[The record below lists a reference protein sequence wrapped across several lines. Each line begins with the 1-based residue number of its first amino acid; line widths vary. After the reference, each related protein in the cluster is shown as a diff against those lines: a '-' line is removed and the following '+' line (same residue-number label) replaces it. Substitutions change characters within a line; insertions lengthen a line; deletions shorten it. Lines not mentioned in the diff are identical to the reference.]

1 MTAYLPIFFSWLFFG
16 LVHSLTAAN
25 GVKERVVRTFP
36 ALERYYRL
44 AYNVLALLT
53 FLPVVAALQ
62 GAPSH
67 LVVGHWAGSP
77 WLGML
82 LLIAGL
88 STVLWALKQYDMAEF
103 TGWPPA
109 KLSGRVGTLQQEG
122 LLHYVRHPL
131 YSGILIGL
139 AGLIVYQPDWKHLIF
154 SLAAFVY
161 IRIGIHFE
169 ERKLI
174 RTFGDVY
181 THYRQ
186 RVPML
191 IPGFRNP

>member
-1 MTAYLPIFFSWLFFG
+1 MTAYFAIFLSWFVFG

-25 GVKERVVRTFP
+25 GVKERLIEAYP

-44 AYNVLALLT
+44 GYNATSLLT
-53 FLPVVAALQ
+53 FLPVLIALQ
-62 GAPSH
+62 GAPSY
-67 LVVGHWAGSP
+67 LLTSQWAGSP
-77 WLGML
+77 GVGIFILILG
-82 LLIAGL
+82 LLIILG
-88 STVLWALKQYDMAEF
+88 ALKQYDMAEF

-109 KLSGRVGTLQQEG
+109 KLSGQVGTLQQKG

-131 YSGILIGL
+131 YSGILVGL

-154 SLAAFVY
+154 SLTAFVY

-174 RTFGDVY
+174 RTFGDAY
-181 THYRQ
+181 LRYRQ

-191 IPGFRNP
+191 IPRFRNS